1 MTDIPTAAAK
11 GHDAEEV
18 VMDLLAEHVPI
29 TLLVDLAEAPESA
42 ALLEAEG
49 LPDDPWWKQEPGRR

>member
-1 MTDIPTAAAK
+1 MTDEIAPTE
-11 GHDAEEV
+11 GHGVDEA

-29 TLLVDLAEAPESA
+29 TLLVDLADAPESE

-49 LPDDPWWKQEPGRR
+49 LPDNPWWEQGGDRR